1 MINLPLGFVIGLC
14 AGAALGLAW
23 GQATRS
29 QLGQHVTTQIDNEA
43 VRVAVNYRAAALAGL
58 YQMAG
63 IR

>member
-1 MINLPLGFVIGLC
+1 MGRSSLGFVLGLC

-29 QLGQHVTTQIDNEA
+29 QLGQHVSTRVDNEA
-43 VRVAVNYRAAALAGL
+43 ITVAVNYRAAALAGL